1 MPSSLPNSK
10 RMDYRGLSME
20 IDGLIVN
27 GEDVDLGAIGGP
39 VSYNDLTDV
48 PTTFPSTWATVSG
61 KPSFGT
67 ASEADVG
74 DFATAAQGSL
84 ADSAVQPGDLGDLAT
99 LDTVANAQVA
109 ASANIALSKLANVA
123 SITTAGGTN
132 IPAGTLQATL
142 QAIADLADPAA

>member
-1 MPSSLPNSK
+1 MPSTVPNSR
-10 RMDYRGLSME
+10 RMDYAGLYLE

-27 GEDVDLGAIGGP
+27 GEDVDLGAIGGA

-48 PTTFPSTWATVSG
+48 PTSFPSTWATVSG

-123 SITTAGGTN
+123 SITTAGGTT
-132 IPAGTLQATL
+132 IPAGTVQETL